1 MILLGGLSSLSGPI
15 VGALAYTAIGEVA
28 QLLTERKLLVEG
40 LVILIVVLSM
50 PKGLSGIRLPR
61 WRPDWLRQNPAQT
74 PPQPARTPEVGR
86 HG

>member
-1 MILLGGLSSLSGPI
+1 MGSASLAGPI

-40 LVILIVVLSM
+40 LIILVVVLSM

-61 WRPDWLRQNPAQT
+61 WRPHWLRRNPPQT
-74 PPQPARTPEVGR
+74 PPQPAPAPEVGR